1 LPSDFKFQNVINI
14 GSRKE
19 VGTENRRRNRRE

>member
-14 GSRKE
+14 RSRKE
-19 VGTENRRRNRRE
+19 VGRENRRRNRRK